1 MLISGEPGIGKSRLV
16 RAFQDRLADYAV
28 LSFYCSPSYQD
39 SAFYPVIAQLERA
52 AGFERD
58 DTPEERLA
66 KFEALVHPS
75 IGNEA
80 VALLATLLSVPT
92 DELYPIPNLSPQ
104 RRKQRT
110 LEALITQLAGLASE
124 RPVLAVFEDVHWMDP
139 TSREPLDLTVEQ
151 VGRLPVLLIVTF
163 RPESNLPWTGQAHV
177 TTLSLRRLGRDESS
191 ELVRGLIGDP
201 APLASKVVDDIVERS
216 DGVPLFLEELTK
228 AVLESSHVD
237 AARATSPA
245 VPATL
250 HASLLARLDRLGP
263 TGKEVAQVGAAIGRR
278 FSYEMLAA
286 AAQLSQPELQQAL
299 GRIIDAGLL
308 FQRGPLPQAT
318 FLFKHALVQDTA
330 YSALARGPR
339 RALHARIACAL
350 EQKLPS
356 VVQAQP
362 EFVAHH
368 FTEAGMLEQAVAY
381 WCRAG
386 QLSVAKSAFVEAIEQ
401 LRRGLVLVADLP
413 DIRGRK
419 QKEIDLQVTLAA
431 ALRFPKG
438 YVHSEVSEAL
448 GRARSLILETEG
460 AGRIAYF
467 AMLFGLVGVNY
478 IGGKPKVAHEQAK
491 EFLSLAQ
498 SQAQPQLLLM
508 GHQLVGM
515 TLIVIGDYRKALTH
529 LECAVGL
536 YKPEEYQELAYRFG
550 GDPGIRA
557 LSIRAW
563 ALWHGGR
570 FDEADKAGQEALLQA
585 RQSVHLETLAYG
597 LCYNCLIAVSA
608 RRAIEA
614 EPLANELTS
623 FAREHRFALLHGYG
637 LILQGW
643 VMARRRPGRAAVE
656 QIHNGLAA
664 TRAAGSR
671 FQEPIVFGLL
681 AEALGLAGEIEK
693 GLEVIAEGLTS
704 AKDSGARGNDAEL
717 HRLRGN
723 LLGRLP
729 SPDRTE
735 MEAAYRL
742 ALAVARRQGTRG
754 FELRAAVSLARLLGA
769 QGRRNEARDLLA
781 PVCGCFTEGLDTPD
795 LKDAKTLLAGLGDPA
810 LVANS
815 AVL

>member
-1 MLISGEPGIGKSRLV
+1 VLISVEPGIGKSRLV

-286 AAQLSQPELQQAL
+286 AAQLSQPELQLAL

-330 YSALARGPR
+330 YSTLARGPR

-381 WCRAG
+381 WCR
-386 QLSVAKSAFVEAIEQ
+386 
-401 LRRGLVLVADLP
+401 P
-413 DIRGRK
+413 
-419 QKEIDLQVTLAA
+419 
-431 ALRFPKG
+431 
-438 YVHSEVSEAL
+438 
-448 GRARSLILETEG
+448 
-460 AGRIAYF
+460 
-467 AMLFGLVGVNY
+467 
-478 IGGKPKVAHEQAK
+478 
-491 EFLSLAQ
+491 
-498 SQAQPQLLLM
+498 
-508 GHQLVGM
+508 
-515 TLIVIGDYRKALTH
+515 
-529 LECAVGL
+529 
-536 YKPEEYQELAYRFG
+536 
-550 GDPGIRA
+550 
-557 LSIRAW
+557 
-563 ALWHGGR
+563 
-570 FDEADKAGQEALLQA
+570 
-585 RQSVHLETLAYG
+585 
-597 LCYNCLIAVSA
+597 
-608 RRAIEA
+608 
-614 EPLANELTS
+614 
-623 FAREHRFALLHGYG
+623 
-637 LILQGW
+637 
-643 VMARRRPGRAAVE
+643 
-656 QIHNGLAA
+656 
-664 TRAAGSR
+664 
-671 FQEPIVFGLL
+671 
-681 AEALGLAGEIEK
+681 
-693 GLEVIAEGLTS
+693 
-704 AKDSGARGNDAEL
+704 
-717 HRLRGN
+717 
-723 LLGRLP
+723 
-729 SPDRTE
+729 
-735 MEAAYRL
+735 
-742 ALAVARRQGTRG
+742 
-754 FELRAAVSLARLLGA
+754 
-769 QGRRNEARDLLA
+769 
-781 PVCGCFTEGLDTPD
+781 
-795 LKDAKTLLAGLGDPA
+795 
-810 LVANS
+810 
-815 AVL
+815 